1 MRLTGILLSA
11 TMAASCGAKTGGNK
25 GKAPAVSEQD
35 AIAKG
40 KTLPAVTLIRVPVGT
55 DGKEDSGKAEIR
67 LTDDKSIA
75 ADRVVSVFDT
85 SKVPDKTID
94 ELDDTSSTESFCGYY
109 YRRRARY
116 GAVGYYNWMSFMPVY
131 YFGGFNYLWNYANSY
146 PGMGGFNYYQY
157 NQGFNGGYSGYGNT
171 PGEGQQGGMGGAA
184 GGYGQQGGMGGY
196 GQQGQQGGMG
206 GYGQQGQQGGY
217 GQQGQQGGYS
227 QSQPGY
233 GQQPAYGQTG
243 TTTTQPTYPQT
254 GSTTTQPTYPQTTTN
269 PNQPTRGQTSSMSRY

>member
-157 NQGFNGGYSGYGNT
+157 NQGFNGGYRSARRHGRRCGWIRSARRH
-171 PGEGQQGGMGGAA
+171 GRLW
-184 GGYGQQGGMGGY
+184 
-196 GQQGQQGGMG
+196 
-206 GYGQQGQQGGY
+206 
-217 GQQGQQGGYS
+217 
-227 QSQPGY
+227 
-233 GQQPAYGQTG
+233 
-243 TTTTQPTYPQT
+243 
-254 GSTTTQPTYPQTTTN
+254 
-269 PNQPTRGQTSSMSRY
+269 PTRSAGRHGRLRSTRPAGRLRSTRSTRRLQSVTTWIRSATCLWPDRNYYDSANIPTDWFNYDSADIPTDDYKSESADERPNL